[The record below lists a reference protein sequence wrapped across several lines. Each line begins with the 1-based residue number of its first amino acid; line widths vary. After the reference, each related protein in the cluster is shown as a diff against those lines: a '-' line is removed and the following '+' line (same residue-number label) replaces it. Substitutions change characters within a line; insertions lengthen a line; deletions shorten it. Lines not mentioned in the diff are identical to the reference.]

1 MERMSALDA
10 EMFFAEQ
17 YRTPMH
23 IASVTVLEGPAPA
36 YEDLVAMVR
45 ARMMLIPRYLQKV
58 VKVPLNLG
66 RPVWADDP
74 HFQLDYHLRHTAVP
88 PPGGPE
94 EFRQVAD
101 RVLAL
106 PLDMGKPPWELW
118 CVEGLAD
125 GHWAIIAKVHHCVV
139 DGVAASD
146 LMTVLFDLSPET
158 PAEGAQVV
166 PLRSPEPPP
175 SALRLAF
182 DGLRDSITGPLR
194 QVPGIPAR
202 ILRGGGVRA
211 VLGFSTGLPRS
222 VERMAH
228 HAPDSLPP
236 AAGPHRSWVWTHADL
251 DEVRRIRQVLGGTV
265 NDIVLAAVTH
275 GLRELLASQGRL
287 EAETVLRSL
296 VPVSVRGADEHGV
309 LDNKVSG
316 LIASLPCGE
325 PDALERLQ
333 LIREQMDDL
342 KSTHQAVSA
351 DALIKLAGA
360 APTML
365 SLSTRAAL
373 SALRPLFQVVTTNV
387 PGPPFPLYVLGHRVL
402 ELYPYVPLAAGVAVS
417 IGIFSYTGRLYFG
430 VTADFDGPL
439 DLEVLTKGIEAGF
452 ADLAARTEV
461 SGGRGF
467 S

>member
-1 MERMSALDA
+1 MQRMSALDA

-23 IASVTVLEGPAPA
+23 IASMTVLEGPPPD
-36 YEDLVAMVR
+36 YEDLAAMVR
-45 ARMMLIPRYLQKV
+45 TRIRLIPRYLQKV

-66 RPVWADDP
+66 RPVWVDDP
-74 HFQLDYHLRHTAVP
+74 RFQLDYHLRHTAVP

-94 EFRQVAD
+94 ELRQVAD
-101 RVLAL
+101 RVLSL
-106 PLDMGKPPWELW
+106 PLDMRRPLWELW
-118 CVEGLAD
+118 FVEGLD
-125 GHWAIIAKVHHCVV
+125 GGRWAIIAKVHHCVV

-146 LMTVLFDLSPET
+146 MMTVLFDLSPEA
-158 PAEGAQVV
+158 PAEHAEVV
-166 PLRSPEPPP
+166 PLRRPEPPP

-182 DGLRDSITGPLR
+182 DGLRDSIIEPLR
-194 QVPGIPAR
+194 QVPGLPGKV
-202 ILRGGGVRA
+202 LRNGDLKA

-222 VERMAH
+222 VGRVAH
-228 HAPDSLPP
+228 HAPGSLPA

-251 DEVRRIRQVLGGTV
+251 DAVRRVRHASGGTV
-265 NDIVLAAVTH
+265 NDVVLAAVTH
-275 GLRELLASQGRL
+275 GMRELLAAQGRL
-287 EAETVLRSL
+287 DDETAVRSL
-296 VPVSVRGADEHGV
+296 VPVSVRGTDEHGV

-316 LIASLPCGE
+316 LIVTLPCGE
-325 PDALERLQ
+325 PDPLERLR

-342 KSTHQAVSA
+342 KHTHQAVSA

-387 PGPPFPLYVLGHRVL
+387 PGPPFPLYVLGRSVL
-402 ELYPYVPLAAGVAVS
+402 EVYPYVPLAAGVAVS
-417 IGIFSYTGRLYFG
+417 IGIFSYVGRLYFG

-439 DLEVLTKGIEAGF
+439 DLAVLTKGIEAGF
-452 ADLAARTEV
+452 AELDPMR
-461 SGGRGF
+461 R
-467 S
+467 